1 MIDFLWRDELLYEW
15 ERVIVREGKRS
26 PQTARSVS
34 DAVRRF
40 FVTTRIDPAVYR
52 DRATAVPGP
61 DPDDRIHTAACAFGG
76 VTVLLTRNRRDFPV
90 EFLADHG
97 VEVSSA
103 DAYLV
108 RLLRR
113 RPVAFLDVVH
123 RLAGEKQRPSV
134 LPLRPRDRLGQ
145 GRRRSTVS
153 EPAPAARLCLNVR
166 RSHRSQWVGQA

>member
-1 MIDFLWRDELLYEW
+1 
-15 ERVIVREGKRS
+15 
-26 PQTARSVS
+26 
-34 DAVRRF
+34 
-40 FVTTRIDPAVYR
+40 
-52 DRATAVPGP
+52 
-61 DPDDRIHTAACAFGG
+61 DDRIHTAACAFGG

-123 RLAGEKQRPSV
+123 RLAGEKQRLSV
-134 LPLRPRDRLGQ
+134 SPCDLAIGLGRGGADRLSASL
-145 GRRRSTVS
+145 RRRLDCV
-153 EPAPAARLCLNVR
+153 
-166 RSHRSQWVGQA
+166 